1 MIGLVPGRALAS
13 GARGREFKSPR
24 SDHPSQ
30 SLSGIAVLSGPRF
43 GPRNVTLSRRS
54 KAPFSIGTVHDLF
67 CLLRY
72 DLLSG
77 IRMGDLSLVQN
88 SKRSDQIVSRVQSII
103 EQHPD
108 PEASEDG
115 SMMEALTGTSKGRD
129 RDATELLVFGDL
141 GS

>member
-1 MIGLVPGRALAS
+1 
-13 GARGREFKSPR
+13 
-24 SDHPSQ
+24 
-30 SLSGIAVLSGPRF
+30 
-43 GPRNVTLSRRS
+43 
-54 KAPFSIGTVHDLF
+54 
-67 CLLRY
+67 
-72 DLLSG
+72 
-77 IRMGDLSLVQN
+77 MGDLSLVQN